1 MKAIPWREVAIPH
14 KDVLEGSFQQA
25 EFAADISQVHD
36 GKATPEY
43 QDPVR
48 FFERTFI
55 TEGMRL
61 LLDSL
66 VKRLSGKG
74 GDPVIQLQTAFGGG
88 KTHTMLAVL
97 HLASGK
103 APASS
108 LPGVG
113 EILDRAGVVTLP
125 QARIAVLDGTKLS
138 PNQPRKVGGVELRT
152 LWGELAWQLGKEE
165 GYALVAD
172 SDASGTA
179 PGKEVLVSLLQRFSP
194 CVILVDELVAYV
206 RQFEGSKSF
215 TGGTYDSQ
223 LSFIQSLTEA
233 LKQAPSAILLASLPE
248 SEREAGSD
256 RGIAALKALQHY
268 FSRIQAIWKPVG
280 TEEAF
285 EIVRRRLFASV
296 KDQDAAEATCRAFA
310 EMYLAAAADLPG
322 ETQEASYEA
331 RLRSAYPIHPEVF
344 ERLYRDWSTLPS
356 FQRTRGVLKLMA
368 RVIHRL
374 WANGNQDALIM
385 PGSIPLDDP
394 AVAAEL
400 ITYLPPGWDPVVE
413 RDVDGPRSEAVEIDQ
428 RDPRFGP
435 AQAARRVTR
444 TVFLGSASGGNN
456 DMARGIETSRIVLGC
471 LQPGQAPHL
480 YKDVLSRLETR
491 LTYLG
496 KGNGR
501 WWLDVKPNLRREMEE
516 RKRRFKDEET
526 TQEVRQSIN
535 RLIATGPYEAVHVFV
550 PSSDI
555 PDEWGL
561 RIVVLPLD
569 DAWTRTGPN
578 KAKEAAE
585 AVLKFRGEQPRQ
597 KQNRLLFLVADA
609 DQVMHLKDITRTL
622 LAWRSILSDLKDN
635 RITLDNL
642 QHQQAKQ
649 NLEQVDATL
658 YRLVRETFKWLL
670 VPTQMAKPGQ
680 VSAIEWEA
688 LPLNAASQ
696 NLSKEIERVADENEA
711 VISAW
716 SPIHLQNLL
725 KQWFWTNDRVDVD
738 ATDVWQTTCRFV
750 YMPRLSK
757 SMVLQSTIS
766 AGAGS
771 RDFFGLAFGKNE
783 GGTYRGFTFGQ
794 ASSAILDQ
802 GLLLIEPARAAEEQ
816 TRVDAERAPK
826 PNGLGD
832 DDDLPPKPPIPG
844 GVPPTP
850 APPPRQQLG
859 PKPNTRYWGTVHL
872 DPDIAGVEFSRIAD
886 EIIQNFA
893 TATGV
898 KVKIRVD
905 IEAEAPS
912 GFSEAL
918 QRAIKENAKTL
929 KFDQSSFD

>member
-1 MKAIPWREVAIPH
+1 MKPWREIAIPH

-25 EFAADISQVHD
+25 EFAADISQVHS

-61 LLDSL
+61 LLDSV

-97 HLASGK
+97 HLAGGK

-108 LPGVG
+108 LLGVD
-113 EILDRAGVVTLP
+113 EILDRAGIVSLP

-138 PNQPRKVGGVELRT
+138 PNQPRKVDGVELRT

-179 PGKEVLVSLLQRFSP
+179 PGKDVLVALLERFSP

-206 RQFEGSKSF
+206 RQFDGSKAVS
-215 TGGTYDSQ
+215 GGTYDSQ
-223 LSFIQSLTEA
+223 LSFIQALTEA
-233 LKQAPSAILLASLPE
+233 IKQVPTAILLASLPE
-248 SEREAGSD
+248 SEREAGSE
-256 RGIAALKALQHY
+256 RGIAALRALQHY

-280 TEEAF
+280 TDEAF
-285 EIVRRRLFASV
+285 EIVRRRLFAQI
-296 KDQDAAEATCRAFA
+296 KDRDAADAVCRSFS
-310 EMYLAAAADLPG
+310 ELYLQSGADLPG
-322 ETQEASYEA
+322 ETQEAAYET

-344 ERLYRDWSTLPS
+344 ERLYKDWSTLPS

-374 WANGNQDALIM
+374 WANGNQDALIL

-413 RDVDGPRSEAVEIDQ
+413 RDVDGARSEAAEIDQ
-428 RDPRFGP
+428 REPRFGA

-456 DMARGIETSRIVLGC
+456 DLARGIEQARVLLGC

-480 YKDVLSRLETR
+480 YKDVLGRLETR

-501 WWLDVKPNLRREMEE
+501 WWLDVKPNLRREMED
-516 RKRRFKDEET
+516 RKRRFKDDET
-526 TQEVRQSIN
+526 TQEIRQAIN
-535 RLIATGPYEAVHVFV
+535 RLIQNGPYEAVHVFT
-550 PSSDI
+550 PSGDI

-561 RIVVLPLD
+561 RIVVLPVD
-569 DAWTRTGPN
+569 DAWTRSGPN
-578 KAKEAAE
+578 RAKDAAE
-585 AVLKFRGEQPRQ
+585 AILRFRGEHPRQ
-597 KQNRLLFLVADA
+597 KQNRLLFLAADA
-609 DQVMHLKDITRTL
+609 DQVMHLKDTTRTV
-622 LAWRSILSDLKDN
+622 LAWRSILADLKDN

-642 QHQQAKQ
+642 QQQQAKQ
-649 NLEQVDATL
+649 NLEQVDAAL
-658 YRLVRETFKWLL
+658 FRLVRETFKWLV
-670 VPTQMAKPGQ
+670 VPSQTAKPGQ
-680 VSAIEWEA
+680 VSATDWEA
-688 LPLNAASQ
+688 LALNPATQ
-696 NLSKEIERVADENEA
+696 NLSKEIEQVAEGAEA

-725 KQWFWTNDRVDVD
+725 KQWFWTDGRTDAD
-738 ATDVWQTTCRFV
+738 ATEIWQTTCRFL
-750 YMPRLSK
+750 YLPRLSK
-757 SMVLQSTIS
+757 SSVLQTTIS

-771 RDFFGLAFGKNE
+771 RDFFGLAFGKQDD
-783 GGTYRGFTFGQ
+783 GRYRGFTFGQ
-794 ASSAILDQ
+794 SSSAILDQ
-802 GLLLIEPARAAEEQ
+802 GLLLIEPSQAAQEQARI
-816 TRVDAERAPK
+816 DAERAPK
-826 PNGLGD
+826 PSVID
-832 DDDLPPKPPIPG
+832 DKTGPAGILPPITTPPGLKATPG
-844 GVPPTP
+844 VQAGPPN
-850 APPPRQQLG
+850 A
-859 PKPNTRYWGTVHL
+859 KTRYWGTVHL
-872 DPDIAGVEFSRIAD
+872 DPDTASLDFSKIVE
-886 EIIQNFA
+886 EVVQNFTLA
-893 TATGV
+893 SGV
-898 KVKIRVD
+898 KVRIKVD
-905 IEAEAPS
+905 IEAEAPA
-912 GFSEAL
+912 GFSDAVL
-918 QRAIKENAKTL
+918 RAIKENANSL

>member
-1 MKAIPWREVAIPH
+1 MTAKPWRDIAIPH

-43 QDPVR
+43 QDPIR

-61 LLDSL
+61 LLDSV
-66 VKRLSGKG
+66 VKRLSGQG

-97 HLASGK
+97 HLAGGK

-125 QARIAVLDGTKLS
+125 QARVAVLDGTKLS
-138 PNQPRKVGGVELRT
+138 PNQPRKVGGIELRT

-165 GYALVAD
+165 GYALVAE

-179 PGKEVLVSLLQRFSP
+179 PGKEVLVSLLRRFSP

-206 RQFEGSKSF
+206 RQFDGSKALS
-215 TGGTYDSQ
+215 GGTYDSQ

-233 LKQAPSAILLASLPE
+233 LKQVPTAILLASLPE
-248 SEREAGSD
+248 SEREAGSE

-296 KDQDAAEATCRAFA
+296 KDRDAADATCRAFA
-310 EMYLAAAADLPG
+310 EMYLAAAADVPG
-322 ETQEASYEA
+322 ETQEAAYEA

-385 PGSIPLDDP
+385 PGSVPLDDP

-400 ITYLPPGWDPVVE
+400 ITYLPPGWDPVIE
-413 RDVDGPRSEAVEIDQ
+413 RDVDGPRSDAAEIDQ

-471 LQPGQAPHL
+471 LQPGQATHL
-480 YKDVLSRLETR
+480 YKDVLGRLETR

-526 TQEVRQSIN
+526 SQEIRQSLN
-535 RLIATGPYEAVHVFV
+535 RLIGNGPYEAVHVFV

-561 RIVVLPLD
+561 RIAVLPLD
-569 DAWTRTGPN
+569 DAWTRSGPN
-578 KAKEAAE
+578 RAKDAAE
-585 AVLKFRGEQPRQ
+585 AILKFRGEQPRQ
-597 KQNRLLFLVADA
+597 KQNRLLFLAAEA
-609 DQVMHLKDITRTL
+609 DQVMHLKDTTRTL
-622 LAWRSILSDLKDN
+622 LAWRSILADLKDN

-642 QHQQAKQ
+642 QQQQAKQ
-649 NLEQVDATL
+649 NLDQVDATL
-658 YRLVRETFKWLL
+658 FRLVRETFKWLL
-670 VPTQMAKPGQ
+670 VPTQTAKPGQ
-680 VSAIEWEA
+680 VSAIDWEA
-688 LPLNAASQ
+688 LSLNAAAQS
-696 NLSKEIERVADENEA
+696 LSKEIERVADENEA

-725 KQWFWTNDRVDVD
+725 KQWFWTNDRVDAD

-783 GGTYRGFTFGQ
+783 DGTYRGFTFGQ

-802 GLLLIEPARAAEEQ
+802 GLLLIEPARAAQEQ
-816 TRVDAERAPK
+816 ARIDAERVPK
-826 PNGLGD
+826 PNDIDGIKTPPLVTPPG
-832 DDDLPPKPPIPG
+832 LPPG
-844 GVPPTP
+844 QVPPSTP
-850 APPPRQQLG
+850 
-859 PKPNTRYWGTVHL
+859 PKQSSKTRYWGTVHL
-872 DPDIAGVEFSRIAD
+872 DPDTAGVEFSKIAD

-893 TATGV
+893 LASGV
-898 KVKIRVD
+898 KVKIKVD
-905 IEAEAPS
+905 IEAEAPA
-912 GFSEAL
+912 GFAEAL
-918 QRAIKENAKTL
+918 QRAIKENANSL
-929 KFDQSSFD
+929 KFDQSAFD